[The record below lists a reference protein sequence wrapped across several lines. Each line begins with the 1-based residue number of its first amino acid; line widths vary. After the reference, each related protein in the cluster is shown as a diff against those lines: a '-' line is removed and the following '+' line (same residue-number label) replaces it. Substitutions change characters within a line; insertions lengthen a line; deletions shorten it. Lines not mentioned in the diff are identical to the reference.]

1 MAEEKKKSN
10 LKVIIIIVLA
20 LLMLGG
26 GVFGGVYLYMS
37 KNPQPAEVIIVEG
50 YKEIGD
56 IMVNLSDENAKRYVK
71 LTATVTYDSKNED
84 LASEIDTK
92 LVALKDTTIFY
103 LKSLKSTDFT
113 ADNEKNLKKQLVD
126 NLNKNLNKGLLIDV
140 KFNELLVQ

>member
-10 LKVIIIIVLA
+10 LKVIIIIVLG

-37 KNPQPAEVIIVEG
+37 KNAEPAEVTIVEG
-50 YKEIGD
+50 YKEIGE

-126 NLNKNLNKGLLIDV
+126 NLNKNLTKGLLIDV

>member
-10 LKVIIIIVLA
+10 LKVIIIIALA

-26 GVFGGVYLYMS
+26 GVFVGVYLYIS
-37 KNPQPAEVIIVEG
+37 KNAQPAEVIIVEG

-71 LTATVTYDSKNED
+71 LTATVTYDSENED

-126 NLNKNLNKGLLIDV
+126 NLNKNLTKGLLIDV

>member
-37 KNPQPAEVIIVEG
+37 KNAQPAEVIIVEG

-126 NLNKNLNKGLLIDV
+126 NLNKNLTKGLLIDV

>member
-10 LKVIIIIVLA
+10 LKVIIIIALA

-37 KNPQPAEVIIVEG
+37 KNAQPAEVIIVEG

-126 NLNKNLNKGLLIDV
+126 NLNKNLTKGLLIDV